1 MQDKIEGYKGC
12 PPTSDISLEN
22 LSNQITRQM
31 ITSKQNTA
39 YELLYLFTLKEAKL
53 ILSISPL
60 FFYFLSFY
68 FFTFLSFVSSGS
80 GVAE

>member
-1 MQDKIEGYKGC
+1 MQDKIEGFKDG
-12 PPTSDISLEN
+12 PSTSDISLEN

-60 FFYFLSFY
+60 LFLLF
-68 FFTFLSFVSSGS
+68 
-80 GVAE
+80 